1 MKKQLKLLLLVALL
15 ASYCLPSF
23 GQASTE
29 GRVFWATLT
38 IGDNNENKKE
48 FKPYIAISSKK
59 ACKVIITNP
68 RTGYR
73 KEKDVLANDWTTIK
87 DIPLTEW
94 YPSTDTD
101 NSHDPNYSEN
111 PYNNGLLIQSDEDIS
126 VYVANRMKYSF
137 DASNILPV
145 TALGSEYITQD
156 FPPSEQRSVFAIL
169 ATEDDT
175 KIDITPTAQ
184 TVKGKTGTFQITLQ
198 RGETYQVMS
207 NSDNKYLLS
216 GGNDLQVNIVDINSQ
231 SLLRNFRLDSIVTS
245 LDINYANNI
254 LAVGTYDNLM
264 YLFDIRSRNLICKMI
279 CHSEPITDVK
289 ISNDSTV
296 VYSTS
301 YDSFFRI
308 WDLFRFSALKTFSLE
323 NSPSINNILLLENE
337 NYVLLNNFNSS
348 LEIMDIINEVQVK
361 KFTGHK
367 HNNYCTDCCLYTY
380 YTGKNKQNDLVF
392 TGDEE
397 CNLCYYNVR
406 DEGGK
411 CNKICLK
418 DNIKID
424 NNNKLPLVVDCLDI
438 YKSNNENIIACS
450 IMGDLNNSIL
460 LFKQDKKDT

>member
-1 MKKQLKLLLLVALL
+1 MEIEQEE
-15 ASYCLPSF
+15 SQINTLPSF
-23 GQASTE
+23 S
-29 GRVFWATLT
+29 VFDKIINCHSDTITSISFTNEKSEKKLLAT
-38 IGDNNENKKE
+38 G
-48 FKPYIAISSKK
+48 S
-59 ACKVIITNP
+59 
-68 RTGYR
+68 
-73 KEKDVLANDWTTIK
+73 NDKFIK
-87 DIPLTEW
+87 LFEV
-94 YPSTDTD
+94 
-101 NSHDPNYSEN
+101 NS
-111 PYNNGLLIQSDEDIS
+111 
-126 VYVANRMKYSF
+126 
-137 DASNILPV
+137 SNINNKNNSQEPTNNLKEIWKYQYHIY
-145 TALGSEYITQD
+145 GIN
-156 FPPSEQRSVFAIL
+156 
-169 ATEDDT
+169 
-175 KIDITPTAQ
+175 KI
-184 TVKGKTGTFQITLQ
+184 KF
-198 RGETYQVMS
+198 

-216 GGNDLQVNIVDINSQ
+216 GGNDLQVNMVDINSQ

-254 LAVGTYDNLM
+254 LAVGTYNNLM

-279 CHSEPITDVK
+279 CHSEPVTDVK
-289 ISNDSTV
+289 ISDDSTV

-337 NYVLLNNFNSS
+337 NYVMLNNFNSS

-367 HNNYCTDCCLYTY
+367 HNNYSTDCCLFTY
-380 YTGKNKQNDLVF
+380 FDKNRQNDLVF

-424 NNNKLPLVVDCLDI
+424 NNNKLPLVVNCLDI
-438 YKSNNENIIACS
+438 FKSYNEKEDNIIACS

-460 LFKQDKKDT
+460 LLKHNKKTI

>member
-1 MKKQLKLLLLVALL
+1 MEMEIEKEE
-15 ASYCLPSF
+15 SRNSLPSF
-23 GQASTE
+23 S
-29 GRVFWATLT
+29 VFDKIINCHSDTITSITFTNEKSDKKLLAT
-38 IGDNNENKKE
+38 G
-48 FKPYIAISSKK
+48 S
-59 ACKVIITNP
+59 
-68 RTGYR
+68 
-73 KEKDVLANDWTTIK
+73 NDKFVKLFEI
-87 DIPLTEW
+87 
-94 YPSTDTD
+94 
-101 NSHDPNYSEN
+101 NS
-111 PYNNGLLIQSDEDIS
+111 
-126 VYVANRMKYSF
+126 
-137 DASNILPV
+137 SNINDNTNSQENTNNLKEIWKYQYHIY
-145 TALGSEYITQD
+145 GIN
-156 FPPSEQRSVFAIL
+156 
-169 ATEDDT
+169 
-175 KIDITPTAQ
+175 KI
-184 TVKGKTGTFQITLQ
+184 KF
-198 RGETYQVMS
+198 

-406 DEGGK
+406 DEGDK

-460 LFKQDKKDT
+460 LLKQDKKILKI

>member
-1 MKKQLKLLLLVALL
+1 MKRFIKSLTLVALF
-15 ASYCLPSF
+15 ASYCIPSF

-29 GRVFWATLT
+29 GKEFWATLT

-111 PYNNGLLIQSDEDIS
+111 PYDNGLLIQSDEDIS

-184 TVKGKTGTFQITLQ
+184 TVKGKTGTFQITLP

-207 NSDNKYLLS
+207 NSETESLS
-216 GGNDLQVNIVDINSQ
+216 GSHIFAHDGKKI
-231 SLLRNFRLDSIVTS
+231 
-245 LDINYANNI
+245 
-254 LAVGTYDNLM
+254 AVFVCGD
-264 YLFDIRSRNLICKMI
+264 
-279 CHSEPITDVK
+279 
-289 ISNDSTV
+289 
-296 VYSTS
+296 
-301 YDSFFRI
+301 
-308 WDLFRFSALKTFSLE
+308 FSAL
-323 NSPSINNILLLENE
+323 
-337 NYVLLNNFNSS
+337 
-348 LEIMDIINEVQVK
+348 VQ
-361 KFTGHK
+361 
-367 HNNYCTDCCLYTY
+367 
-380 YTGKNKQNDLVF
+380 
-392 TGDEE
+392 
-397 CNLCYYNVR
+397 
-406 DEGGK
+406 
-411 CNKICLK
+411 
-418 DNIKID
+418 
-424 NNNKLPLVVDCLDI
+424 
-438 YKSNNENIIACS
+438 IAHL
-450 IMGDLNNSIL
+450 IG
-460 LFKQDKKDT
+460 

>member
-1 MKKQLKLLLLVALL
+1 MEIEKEETQIN
-15 ASYCLPSF
+15 SLPSF
-23 GQASTE
+23 S
-29 GRVFWATLT
+29 VFDKIINCHSDTITSISFTNEKSEKKLLAT
-38 IGDNNENKKE
+38 G
-48 FKPYIAISSKK
+48 S
-59 ACKVIITNP
+59 
-68 RTGYR
+68 
-73 KEKDVLANDWTTIK
+73 NDKFIK
-87 DIPLTEW
+87 LFEV
-94 YPSTDTD
+94 
-101 NSHDPNYSEN
+101 NS
-111 PYNNGLLIQSDEDIS
+111 
-126 VYVANRMKYSF
+126 
-137 DASNILPV
+137 SNINNNNNKSQEPTNNLKEIWKYQYHIY
-145 TALGSEYITQD
+145 GIN
-156 FPPSEQRSVFAIL
+156 
-169 ATEDDT
+169 
-175 KIDITPTAQ
+175 KI
-184 TVKGKTGTFQITLQ
+184 KF
-198 RGETYQVMS
+198 

-216 GGNDLQVNIVDINSQ
+216 GGNDLQVNMVDINSQ
-231 SLLRNFRLDSIVTS
+231 TLLRNFRLDSIVTS

-254 LAVGTYDNLM
+254 LAVGTYNNLM

-289 ISNDSTV
+289 ISDDSTV

-337 NYVLLNNFNSS
+337 NYVMLNNFNSS

-367 HNNYCTDCCLYTY
+367 HNNYSTDCCLFTY
-380 YTGKNKQNDLVF
+380 FDKNKQNDLVF

-424 NNNKLPLVVDCLDI
+424 NNNKLPLVVNCLDI
-438 YKSNNENIIACS
+438 FKSYNEKEDNIIACS

-460 LFKQDKKDT
+460 LLKHNKKTI